1 MSKARGNAGAEAPD
15 ALGHQ
20 AAKSLRTQ
28 EAIINAVIAL
38 INEGGYAAA
47 SSTQIARRAGV
58 SWGAV
63 QHHFGG
69 KEEIL
74 DAVLARSHEA
84 FTARLSDPRFTRGN
98 LERRV
103 ERFVEAAWAHYQGSE
118 YVATL
123 EILLATRATRE
134 ANHPPVR
141 VDGDA
146 HLALWRRIF
155 HDVALPDARLRE
167 AIYTAHC
174 MLTGILLET
183 VLEPQTFEP
192 RRYLRRLARILL
204 ALFREG

>member
-1 MSKARGNAGAEAPD
+1 MSRASDRRAEDPAV
-15 ALGHQ
+15 LGHQ

-38 INEGGYAAA
+38 ITEGGYAAA

-69 KEEIL
+69 KDQIL
-74 DAVLARSHEA
+74 EAVLARSHRA
-84 FTARLSDPRFTRGN
+84 FTERLSDARFTRGS

-103 ERFVEAAWAHYQGSE
+103 ERFVEAAWQHYQGSE

-123 EILLATRATRE
+123 EILLATRATR
-134 ANHPPVR
+134 APAGLPLS
-141 VDGDA
+141 VDGA
-146 HLALWRRIF
+146 SHLALWRRIF
-155 HDVALPDARLRE
+155 HDVALPEARLRE

-183 VLEPQTFEP
+183 VLEPRGFDA
-192 RRYLRRLARILL
+192 RRYLRRLTKILL
-204 ALFREG
+204 ALLRD